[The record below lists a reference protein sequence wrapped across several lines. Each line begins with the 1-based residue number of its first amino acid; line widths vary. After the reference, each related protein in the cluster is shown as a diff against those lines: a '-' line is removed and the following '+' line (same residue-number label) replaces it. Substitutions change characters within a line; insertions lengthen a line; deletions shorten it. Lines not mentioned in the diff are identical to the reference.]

1 MSVKFEWQDPNRLLT
16 QVQSVL
22 RAKGQR
28 IANVPAMA
36 VRRATFEL
44 LALVKD
50 LAPKKTGTL
59 ARSITAK
66 VSNEGGGVVVGR
78 VGSHIKYAP
87 FVEHGTGIYGPERRP
102 IIITAKNKG
111 GLFWG
116 AYDQNGKP
124 IIRRSVRIQGMKPRA
139 PFGTAVAQF
148 LPRYVEIIRQ
158 ELAREAGA

>member
-1 MSVKFEWQDPNRLLT
+1 MSIRFEWQNPNRLLT

-22 RAKGQR
+22 RERGQR

-59 ARSITAK
+59 ARSIAAK
-66 VSNEGGGVVVGR
+66 VSNEGGVVVGR
-78 VGSHIKYAP
+78 VGSHIRYAP

-102 IIITAKNKG
+102 IIITAKTKG

-148 LPRYVEIIRQ
+148 LPRYVDIIRQ